1 MEELQQDEDSDGS
14 EESATAVVVE
24 SAALFCFDVVNV
36 DEESDDI
43 DWFDSSSWSIWRG
56 RLVEH
61 LVLHVFDS

>member
-14 EESATAVVVE
+14 EKSATAVVVE
-24 SAALFCFDVVNV
+24 SAALFC
-36 DEESDDI
+36 
-43 DWFDSSSWSIWRG
+43 FDSSSWSIWRG